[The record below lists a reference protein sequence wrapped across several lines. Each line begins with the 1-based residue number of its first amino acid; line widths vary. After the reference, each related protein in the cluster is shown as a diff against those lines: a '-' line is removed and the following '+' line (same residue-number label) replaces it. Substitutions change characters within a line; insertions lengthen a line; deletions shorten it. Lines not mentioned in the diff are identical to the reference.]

1 MVVEARSFQ
10 SSHFDF
16 FALETF
22 FMPRKKRIFL
32 SHFSST
38 TTMFGCIVAG
48 RLVQTN
54 LQQVDVN
61 KYIFELSDAQ
71 SINHLVVFLLGTI
84 PFQPGFGATV
94 HLLWPN
100 KDWQLLG
107 VLMNEKPSAIFRL
120 RQNNNNN
127 GIQPST
133 PATLGI
139 SIEPIEVIQ
148 QQVEST
154 GTSSM
159 MDTSADTSTA
169 IVKPPTNLRQ
179 AGNIATKI
187 LDNLYNYV
195 NSFVQ
200 QDLPMNAIPLSTLT
214 DQGYLPVKAFQTWY
228 ENLSRKL
235 GNDPNYLSTD
245 KSA

>member
-1 MVVEARSFQ
+1 
-10 SSHFDF
+10 
-16 FALETF
+16 
-22 FMPRKKRIFL
+22 
-32 SHFSST
+32 
-38 TTMFGCIVAG
+38 MFGCIVAG

-61 KYIFELSDAQ
+61 KYVFELSDAQ
-71 SINHLVVFLLGTI
+71 AINHIVVFLLGTV
-84 PFQPGFGATV
+84 PFQQGYGATV

-100 KDWQLLG
+100 KEWQFLG
-107 VLMNEKPSAIFRL
+107 VLLNEKPSAIFRL
-120 RQNNNNN
+120 RQTNNNNSN
-127 GIQPST
+127 NMQGSV

-139 SIEPIEVIQ
+139 SIEPLEIVQ
-148 QQVEST
+148 QQMESAGAT
-154 GTSSM
+154 SM
-159 MDTSADTSTA
+159 MDTTGADA
-169 IVKPPTNLRQ
+169 AMAVIKPPTNLNQ
-179 AGNIATKI
+179 AGQLASKI

-200 QDLPMNAIPLSTLT
+200 QDLPLNAIPLSTLT

-235 GNDPNYLSTD
+235 SNDPNYLNSD